1 MSKTRNF
8 PGTPAKIAAVTSDSQ
23 DYTRHRS
30 KGIYLLPNLLTAGC
44 LFSGFYAVV
53 AAIDKH
59 FDHAGMA
66 GFAALIFGT
75 PARRIP
81 PPTRTAS
88 LFGKEYARLPA
99 LGALRPPPA
108 ISPFQPGVVR

>member
-30 KGIYLLPNLLTAGC
+30 KGIYLLPNLLTTGC

-66 GFAALIFGT
+66 VFLAPVFYT
-75 PARRIP
+75 PARRV
-81 PPTRTAS
+81 A
-88 LFGKEYARLPA
+88 
-99 LGALRPPPA
+99 PPA
-108 ISPFQPGVVR
+108 GRRILAHKHNGREHARTPDPAPYRMSPLLFV